1 MTKRRETLWRLVKV
15 VYFLITIPAIALLI
29 FLVKDNYVISRSI
42 AEDDRY
48 QVMNYWSFFAIII
61 LIIIS
66 YILLTDGLRKLIGYI
81 SSGKFEDWINYK
93 KLFSK
98 FRYVII
104 AGVLVWCGL
113 FSFGRYY
120 EHQIRNYCREEGAV
134 LSKEGDCSCD
144 ETAEMVDGKCQIK
157 DEIKEVQLLSGLVS
171 EYLGTD
177 DIMLLEYSYLH
188 KDPNKGMGIAMKN
201 PIFSEFIEEDL
212 SGESY
217 DISCPASVEGLMNVS
232 GDGYIFVFSK
242 KGDVIKIDDIKKIP
256 SPWEHFSYSYPLVHT
271 KQNSYLY
278 FWGEKPTSEIDE
290 NRLVRQY
297 VIDWR
302 DFNGDWEFYEFVL
315 EGYFDWM
322 CGWHDYLFIGYDK
335 KLDKI
340 LFYDFDWKATET
352 EGNFGFLYWTRLIG
366 DIKNKFSNG
375 ILHQETFCWTQLGG
389 DSDESRDWVY
399 NPLKKVFEMKNYHSR
414 KCSPE
419 EF

>member
-1 MTKRRETLWRLVKV
+1 M
-15 VYFLITIPAIALLI
+15 
-29 FLVKDNYVISRSI
+29 
-42 AEDDRY
+42 
-48 QVMNYWSFFAIII
+48 
-61 LIIIS
+61 
-66 YILLTDGLRKLIGYI
+66 TDGLRKLIGYI
-81 SSGKFEDWINYK
+81 SSGKFEGGISYK
-93 KLFSK
+93 KLFLK

-104 AGVLVWCGL
+104 VGVLVWCGL

-157 DEIKEVQLLSGLVS
+157 NEIKENQILSGLIA
-171 EYLGTD
+171 EYLGTN
-177 DIMLLEYSYLH
+177 DIMLLEYSYLP
-188 KDPNKGMGIAMKN
+188 KDANKGMGIAMKN
-201 PIFSEFIEEDL
+201 PIFSKSIEEDL

-232 GDGYIFVFSK
+232 GEGYIFSFSK
-242 KGDVIKIDDIKKIP
+242 NSDSIKIDDIKKIP

-278 FWGEKPTSEIDE
+278 FWGENPSSEIDG

-302 DFNGDWEFYEFVL
+302 DFNGDWEFNEFVL

-340 LFYDFDWKATET
+340 LFYDFDWKAAET
-352 EGNFGFLYWTRLIG
+352 AGNFGFLYWTRLIG

-375 ILHQETFCWTQLGG
+375 TLHQETFCWTQLGG